1 MTNIKL
7 ARVDFRLMHGQVVTN
22 WIKQVSAD
30 AILIVDD
37 KLASDKFL
45 AQVFLMAAPPGVKIS
60 IKSMKKAIQ
69 GAKENKYGGLKLL
82 VLFKSI
88 ENAKKAY
95 DNGFPLKEL
104 QIGGLGSGSDKA
116 ESDSDKIMISN
127 EIFLSKEEANM
138 LEEMNDNG
146 LKITLQ
152 VTPKD
157 PLVELDEALKKVR
170 NE

>member
-69 GAKENKYGGLKLL
+69 GAKEDRYNGLNLL

-88 ENAKKAY
+88 KNAKTAY
-95 DNGFPLKEL
+95 ENGFPLKEL
-104 QIGGLGSGSDKA
+104 QIGGLGNGSDKV
-116 ESDSDKIMISN
+116 MISN
-127 EIFLSKEEANM
+127 EIFLSKEEADM
-138 LEEMNDNG
+138 LEDMNNSG
-146 LKITLQ
+146 LGVTLQ

-170 NE
+170 NG

>member
-30 AILIVDD
+30 AILIVND

-69 GAKENKYGGLKLL
+69 GAKEDRYNGLNLL

-95 DNGFPLKEL
+95 DSGFPLNEL
-104 QIGGLGSGSDKA
+104 QIGGLGNGSNKV
-116 ESDSDKIMISN
+116 MISN
-127 EIFLSKEEANM
+127 EIFLSEEEADM
-138 LEEMNDNG
+138 LEEMNKNG
-146 LKITLQ
+146 LKINLQ

-157 PLVELDEALKKVR
+157 PLVGLDEALKKVR
-170 NE
+170 NG

>member
-7 ARVDFRLMHGQVVTN
+7 VRVDFRLMHGQVVTN

-69 GAKENKYGGLKLL
+69 GAKEDRYNGLNLL

-104 QIGGLGSGSDKA
+104 QIGGLGNGSNKV
-116 ESDSDKIMISN
+116 MISN
-127 EIFLSKEEANM
+127 EIFLSEEEADM
-138 LEEMNDNG
+138 LEEMNKNG
-146 LKITLQ
+146 LKINLQ

-157 PLVELDEALKKVR
+157 PLVGLDEALKKVR
-170 NE
+170 NG